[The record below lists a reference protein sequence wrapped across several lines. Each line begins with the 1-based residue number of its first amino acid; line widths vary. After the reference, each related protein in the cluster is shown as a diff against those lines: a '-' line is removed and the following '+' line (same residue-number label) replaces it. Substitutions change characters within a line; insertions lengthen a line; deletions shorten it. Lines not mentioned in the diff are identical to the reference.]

1 MATRKITFD
10 PDAGVPVASNLTIY
24 GGTDFNA
31 KFNVVDVSNVGYGF
45 TAGWSVSSQMIKSA
59 GIGATTVPTASFIGA
74 IDIIN
79 KAIHLNLPKET
90 TGIITEGRYEY
101 NVLVKSGLGT
111 VYKIINGNILVYAGI
126 SSTPYPYT

>member
-24 GGTDFNA
+24 GGTDFSA

-45 TAGWSVSSQMIKSA
+45 TAGWSISSQMIKSA
-59 GIGATTVPTASFIGA
+59 GIGATTVPTATFTSS
-74 IDIIN
+74 IN
-79 KAIHLNLPKET
+79 TTTKSITLNLPKAT

-101 NVLVKSGLGT
+101 NVLVKSGVGT
-111 VYKIINGNILVYAGI
+111 VYNIINGNILVYAGI